1 MQEVNKKVEEW
12 LLNPP
17 AGSKA
22 AAARDFGI
30 DLTLL
35 VENLRLTPQERIE
48 KLQKEM
54 IKQHQ
59 LSLQNKLKNQDAE

>member
-1 MQEVNKKVEEW
+1 MTQLTPKMEEW

-17 AGSKA
+17 PGSKVA
-22 AAARDFGI
+22 AAKEAGV
-30 DLTLL
+30 DLELL
-35 VENLRLTPQERIE
+35 IENLRLTPQERLE

-59 LSLQNKLKNQDAE
+59 LSLQNNLKNQDAE